1 MEIIIT
7 ENRGETRVVIECAR
21 TNADILRLKAHIE
34 RFDSR
39 LAATN
44 GEERVFVDTT
54 DILYFETVD
63 ERTFLYTENAVL
75 DVKLRLYEIEEKL
88 SSGGFLRISK
98 SVVVNLNRVKSL
110 RPQLNRT
117 ILATLDNGERLIISR
132 SYAKRLRDILEI

>member
-7 ENRGETRVVIECAR
+7 ENCGETRVVIECAR
-21 TNADILRLKAHIE
+21 SNADILRLKAHIE

-98 SVVVNLNRVKSL
+98 SAVVNLNRVKSL
-110 RPQLNRT
+110 RPQLSRT